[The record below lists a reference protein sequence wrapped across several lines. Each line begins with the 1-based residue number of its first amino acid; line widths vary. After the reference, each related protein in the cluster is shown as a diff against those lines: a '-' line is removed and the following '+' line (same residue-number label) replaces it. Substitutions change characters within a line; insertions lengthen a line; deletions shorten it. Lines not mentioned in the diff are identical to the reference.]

1 MIYVNGKPTAP
12 ASERPTIRDVLLA
25 ADIDPETAGIAVA
38 VDAEVARRGIWQ
50 TRTVPD
56 GARVEIVTATQG
68 G

>member
-1 MIYVNGKPTAP
+1 MIYVNGKPTAIGG
-12 ASERPTIRDVLLA
+12 SPTIRDVLLA
-25 ADIDPETAGIAVA
+25 AGVDPDRSGIAVA
-38 VDAEVARRGIWQ
+38 VDAEVERRSAWP